1 MAFDF
6 FRRVSPHPWIDSVW
20 RFSFH
25 DDGVY
30 RATPDGCW
38 RLFLLLT
45 PGATPRVVNVGQ
57 RARPVDVPHLA
68 GEQVVAIAFAGHV
81 HFVDDPTPPTGARVR
96 FLPVHDGGFDAKG
109 LMLPLPTFENAE
121 SIVAAMQKKRV
132 LRSNDLVAQVL
143 KGSTD
148 PAPDRTVQHNF
159 MRTTG
164 ITQTDFRL
172 IRRAQ
177 EAVRRLKAGG
187 AGADVAAELGYA
199 DQPHM
204 IKSIKKIMGCLPSD
218 LEAVHRI

>member
-1 MAFDF
+1 MSYDF
-6 FRRVSPHPWIDSVW
+6 TRRASPHRWIDSVW

-25 DDGVY
+25 DNGIY

-45 PGATPRVVNVGQ
+45 PDCDPRVVIVGQ
-57 RARPVDVPHLA
+57 RATRVDVPHLA

-81 HFVDDPTPPTGARVR
+81 HFADEAEPPTGAEVR
-96 FLPVHDGGFDAKG
+96 FLPVRGGEFDIKG
-109 LMLPLPTFENAE
+109 LMLPLPTFANAE
-121 SIVAAMQKKRV
+121 EIVDAMAMNRV
-132 LRSNDLVAQVL
+132 LTSNHLVAQALNDRL
-143 KGSTD
+143 KDT
-148 PAPDRTVQHNF
+148 PQRTLQHHF
-159 MRTTG
+159 KRSTG
-164 ITQTDFRL
+164 ITQKDFRL

-187 AGADVAAELGYA
+187 NGADVAAELGYA

-204 IKSIKKIMGCLPSD
+204 IKSIKRIMGYLPSD

>member
-6 FRRVSPHPWIDSVW
+6 YRRVSPHPWIDSVW

-45 PGATPRVVNVGQ
+45 PGAAPRVVNVGQ

-81 HFVDDPTPPTGARVR
+81 HFADNPEPPTGAKVR
-96 FLPVHDGGFDAKG
+96 FLPVRDREFDAEG
-109 LMLPLPTFENAE
+109 LMLPLPSFDNAE
-121 SIVAAMQKKRV
+121 TIVAAMERKRV
-132 LRSNDLVAQVL
+132 LRSNELVAKVL
-143 KGSTD
+143 KGSRD
-148 PAPDRTVQHNF
+148 PASDRTVQHHF

-187 AGADVAAELGYA
+187 SGADVAAELGYA

-204 IKSIKKIMGCLPSD
+204 IKSVKKIMGCLPSD

>member
-25 DDGVY
+25 DNGVY

-45 PGATPRVVNVGQ
+45 PGEAARVVNVGQ
-57 RARPVDVPHLA
+57 RAGPVDVPHLA

-81 HFVDDPTPPTGARVR
+81 HFADDPAPPTGARVR
-96 FLPVHDGGFDAKG
+96 FLPVHDREFNVQG
-109 LMLPLPTFENAE
+109 LRLPLPTFENAE
-121 SIVAAMQKKRV
+121 GIVAEMEGKRV
-132 LRSNDLVAQVL
+132 LKTNDLVAKVL
-143 KGSTD
+143 KGSAD
-148 PAPDRTVQHNF
+148 LAPDRTVQHNF

-177 EAVRRLKAGG
+177 DAVRRLKAGG
-187 AGADVAAELGYA
+187 SGADVAAELGYT